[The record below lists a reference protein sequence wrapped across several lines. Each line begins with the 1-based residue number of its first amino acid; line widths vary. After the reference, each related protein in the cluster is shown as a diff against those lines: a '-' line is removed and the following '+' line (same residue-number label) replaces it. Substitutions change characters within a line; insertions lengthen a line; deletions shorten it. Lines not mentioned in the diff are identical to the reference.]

1 MNDKFK
7 KRNWIKNVAIIFLV
21 IMLILTFFSNTI
33 MNYSLP
39 QVATVYVQPGSITAK
54 VRGTGMVEASDPYNV
69 VATEGRK
76 IESVAVSVG
85 QVVQKGDVLF
95 YLEDSESEELKTAQ
109 DTLEDLENAYM
120 LAILTGNISSDVFD
134 RVESG
139 EDTSLSD
146 YQEDVQ
152 DARDKVDSAQ
162 SSVDNHQDK
171 VNDLSNQISVLE
183 VTYVDVSAEQAAL
196 KTAQTNLENAQAE
209 LAYRQDVYESCAS
222 VANGYGISVEEA
234 NDAIADKLSIY
245 NDAKANYDV
254 VNNDP
259 SSTDDAKAAAKDEM
273 DAAYEAYIATTY
285 TKTNLELAMN
295 SLYNAQTNLTTAQG
309 LVKNCQTAVDNAT
322 KALNDKLGTDNRD
335 TTISNLRHQL
345 VEAQNDLA
353 DAQDDLAKA
362 QQGLSDLLSDI
373 QSEINLSSQYEELQ
387 EQRALVEELKAKTTD
402 GTVVAP
408 VSGTVLSLY
417 YSAGDTYYSGDTVAV
432 LQDSA
437 KGFTVTFP
445 VTIEQ
450 SKKISVGDIA
460 EISNAWYYGD
470 IMASVTAIKP
480 DPSNPQQNRL
490 VQCSLTGDV
499 VAGVNMSLSVG
510 GKSANYDLTVPNSA
524 IREDSNGKFILI
536 VESKSI
542 PLGNRYIATRVDVQ
556 VIASDDTQSAI
567 SAALY
572 GYEYVITTASKP
584 VEAGKQVRLTE

>member
-234 NDAIADKLSIY
+234 NDAIADKLAIY

-254 VNNDP
+254 VNNNP
-259 SSTDDAKAAAKDEM
+259 SSTDDAKTAAKDEM
-273 DAAYEAYIATTY
+273 DAAYEAYIAATY
-285 TKTNLELAMN
+285 TKTNLEFAMN
-295 SLYNAQTNLTTAQG
+295 SLYNAQANLTTAQG

-335 TTISNLRHQL
+335 TTISNLRYQL

-536 VESKSI
+536 VESKSS

>member
-152 DARDKVDSAQ
+152 NARDKVDSAQ
-162 SSVDNHQDK
+162 SSVDSHQDK

-234 NDAIADKLSIY
+234 NDAIADKLAIY

-273 DAAYEAYIATTY
+273 DAAYEAYIAATY

-295 SLYNAQTNLTTAQG
+295 SLYNAQANLTTAQG

-536 VESKSI
+536 VESKSS

>member
-120 LAILTGNISSDVFD
+120 LAILTGNISSDVFN

-146 YQEDVQ
+146 YQADVQ
-152 DARDKVDSAQ
+152 NERDKVDSAQ
-162 SSVDNHQDK
+162 SSVDSHQDK

-209 LAYRQDVYESCAS
+209 LAYRQDVYESCAA

-234 NDAIADKLSIY
+234 NDAIADKLAIY

-259 SSTDDAKAAAKDEM
+259 ASTDAAKETAKDEM
-273 DAAYEAYIATTY
+273 DAAYEAYIAATY

-295 SLYNAQTNLTTAQG
+295 SLYNAQANLTTAQG

-353 DAQDDLAKA
+353 DAQDELAKA
-362 QQGLSDLLSDI
+362 QQGLSDLLIDI

-536 VESKSI
+536 VESKSS

>member
-120 LAILTGNISSDVFD
+120 LAILTGNISSDVFN

-146 YQEDVQ
+146 YQADVQ
-152 DARDKVDSAQ
+152 NARDKVDSAQ
-162 SSVDNHQDK
+162 SSVDSHQDK

-209 LAYRQDVYESCAS
+209 LAYRQDVYESCAA

-234 NDAIADKLSIY
+234 NDAIADKLAIY

-259 SSTDDAKAAAKDEM
+259 ASTDAAKETAKDEM
-273 DAAYEAYIATTY
+273 DAAYEAYIAATY

-295 SLYNAQTNLTTAQG
+295 SLYNAQANLTTAQG

-353 DAQDDLAKA
+353 DAQDELAKA

-536 VESKSI
+536 VESKSS

>member
-273 DAAYEAYIATTY
+273 DAAYEAYIAATY

-536 VESKSI
+536 VESKSS

>member
-7 KRNWIKNVAIIFLV
+7 KRNWIKNVAIIFLI

-69 VATEGRK
+69 VASEGRK

-95 YLEDSESEELKTAQ
+95 YLEDSESEELKAAQ
-109 DTLEDLENAYM
+109 DTLDDLENAYM

-146 YQEDVQ
+146 YQADVQ
-152 DARDKVDSAQ
+152 NARDKVDSAQ
-162 SSVDNHQDK
+162 SSVDSHQDK

-209 LAYRQDVYESCAS
+209 LAYRQNVYESCAA

-234 NDAIADKLSIY
+234 NDAIADKLAIY

-259 SSTDDAKAAAKDEM
+259 ASTDAAKETAKDEM
-273 DAAYEAYIATTY
+273 DAAYEAYIAATY

-295 SLYNAQTNLTTAQG
+295 SLYNAQANLTTAQG

-353 DAQDDLAKA
+353 EAQDDLAKA

-536 VESKSI
+536 VESKSS

>member
-95 YLEDSESEELKTAQ
+95 YLEDSESEELKMAQ

-146 YQEDVQ
+146 YQADVQ
-152 DARDKVDSAQ
+152 NARDKVDSAQ
-162 SSVDNHQDK
+162 SSVDSHQDK

-209 LAYRQDVYESCAS
+209 LAYRQDVYESCAA

-234 NDAIADKLSIY
+234 NDAIADKLAIY

-259 SSTDDAKAAAKDEM
+259 ASTDAAKETAKDEM
-273 DAAYEAYIATTY
+273 DAAYEAYIAATY

-295 SLYNAQTNLTTAQG
+295 SLYNAQANLTTAQG

-353 DAQDDLAKA
+353 DAQDELAKA

-536 VESKSI
+536 VESKSS

>member
-120 LAILTGNISSDVFD
+120 LAILTGNISSDVFN

-146 YQEDVQ
+146 YQADVQ
-152 DARDKVDSAQ
+152 NERDKVDSAQ
-162 SSVDNHQDK
+162 SSVDSHQDK

-209 LAYRQDVYESCAS
+209 LAYRQDVYESCAA

-234 NDAIADKLSIY
+234 NDAIADKLAIY

-259 SSTDDAKAAAKDEM
+259 ASTDAAKETAKDEM
-273 DAAYEAYIATTY
+273 DAAYEAYIAATY

-295 SLYNAQTNLTTAQG
+295 SLYNAQANLTTAQG

-353 DAQDDLAKA
+353 DAQDELAKA

-536 VESKSI
+536 VESKSS

>member
-7 KRNWIKNVAIIFLV
+7 KRNWIKNVAIIFLI

-69 VATEGRK
+69 VASEGRK

-95 YLEDSESEELKTAQ
+95 YLEDSESEELKAAQ
-109 DTLEDLENAYM
+109 DTLDDLENAYM

-146 YQEDVQ
+146 YQADVQ
-152 DARDKVDSAQ
+152 NARDKVDSAQ
-162 SSVDNHQDK
+162 SSVDSHQDK

-209 LAYRQDVYESCAS
+209 LAYRQNVYESCAA

-234 NDAIADKLSIY
+234 NDAIADKLAIY

-259 SSTDDAKAAAKDEM
+259 ASTDAAKETAKDEM
-273 DAAYEAYIATTY
+273 DAAYEAYIAATY

-295 SLYNAQTNLTTAQG
+295 SLYNAQANLTTAQG

-335 TTISNLRHQL
+335 TAISNLRHQL

-353 DAQDDLAKA
+353 EAQDDLAKA

-536 VESKSI
+536 VESKSS

>member
-1 MNDKFK
+1 M
-7 KRNWIKNVAIIFLV
+7 
-21 IMLILTFFSNTI
+21 
-33 MNYSLP
+33 
-39 QVATVYVQPGSITAK
+39 
-54 VRGTGMVEASDPYNV
+54 
-69 VATEGRK
+69 
-76 IESVAVSVG
+76 
-85 QVVQKGDVLF
+85 
-95 YLEDSESEELKTAQ
+95 
-109 DTLEDLENAYM
+109 
-120 LAILTGNISSDVFD
+120 
-134 RVESG
+134 
-139 EDTSLSD
+139 
-146 YQEDVQ
+146 
-152 DARDKVDSAQ
+152 
-162 SSVDNHQDK
+162 
-171 VNDLSNQISVLE
+171 
-183 VTYVDVSAEQAAL
+183 
-196 KTAQTNLENAQAE
+196 
-209 LAYRQDVYESCAS
+209 
-222 VANGYGISVEEA
+222 
-234 NDAIADKLSIY
+234 
-245 NDAKANYDV
+245 
-254 VNNDP
+254 
-259 SSTDDAKAAAKDEM
+259 
-273 DAAYEAYIATTY
+273 
-285 TKTNLELAMN
+285 
-295 SLYNAQTNLTTAQG
+295 
-309 LVKNCQTAVDNAT
+309 DNAT

-335 TTISNLRHQL
+335 TTISNLRYQL

-536 VESKSI
+536 VESKSS

>member
-7 KRNWIKNVAIIFLV
+7 KRNWIKNVAIIFLI

-69 VATEGRK
+69 VASEGRK

-95 YLEDSESEELKTAQ
+95 YLEDSESEELKAAQ
-109 DTLEDLENAYM
+109 DTLDDLENAYM

-146 YQEDVQ
+146 YQADVQ
-152 DARDKVDSAQ
+152 NARDKVDSAQ
-162 SSVDNHQDK
+162 SSVDSHQDK

-209 LAYRQDVYESCAS
+209 LAYRQDVYESCAA

-234 NDAIADKLSIY
+234 NDAIADKLAIY

-259 SSTDDAKAAAKDEM
+259 ASTDAAKETAKDEM
-273 DAAYEAYIATTY
+273 DAAYEAYIAATY

-295 SLYNAQTNLTTAQG
+295 SLYNAQANLTTAQG

-335 TTISNLRHQL
+335 TAISNLRHQL

-353 DAQDDLAKA
+353 EAQDDLAKA

-536 VESKSI
+536 VESKSS

>member
-1 MNDKFK
+1 MNEKFK
-7 KRNWIKNVAIIFLV
+7 KRDWIKNVAIIFLV

-69 VATEGRK
+69 VAKEGRK
-76 IESVAVSVG
+76 IESVAVYTG
-85 QVVQKGDVLF
+85 QVVNKGDVLF
-95 YLEDSESEELKTAQ
+95 YLEDSDSEELKIAQ
-109 DTLEDLENAYM
+109 TTLEQLENDYM
-120 LAILTGNISSDVFD
+120 LAVLTGNISNRVQE

-139 EDTSLSD
+139 EEVSLSD
-146 YQEDVQ
+146 YEKEVESARSAVASAQEN
-152 DARDKVDSAQ
+152 VDSC
-162 SSVDNHQDK
+162 QDK
-171 VNDLSNQISVLE
+171 VNDISNQISVLE

-196 KTAQTNLENAQAE
+196 KTAQTNLENARAE
-209 LAYRQDVYESCAS
+209 LEYRQSVYDSCAS

-234 NDAIADKLSIY
+234 NDAIAEKLSLY
-245 NDAKANYDV
+245 NTANTYYETV
-254 VNNDP
+254 SSDP
-259 SSTDDAKAAAKDEM
+259 SSTPEEIAAAESDKN
-273 DAAYEAYIATTY
+273 AAYEAYMAATY

-295 SLYNAQTNLTTAQG
+295 SLYNAQANLTTAQG
-309 LVKNCQTAVDNAT
+309 LVKNSQTALDNAT
-322 KALNDKLGTDNRD
+322 KALDDKLATDNRD
-335 TTISNLRHQL
+335 TSISNLRHQL
-345 VEAQNDLA
+345 AQAQTNLSDAQDKLEKENLDLA
-353 DAQDDLAKA
+353 DLLA
-362 QQGLSDLLSDI
+362 DI
-373 QSEINLSSQYEELQ
+373 QSEVTLSSQYKALED
-387 EQRALVEELKAKTTD
+387 QRALVDELKANTTE

-408 VSGTVLSLY
+408 VNGTVLSLS
-417 YSAGDTYYSGDTVAV
+417 YSAGDTYNGGDTLAV

-437 KGFTVTFP
+437 KGFTISFP
-445 VTIEQ
+445 VTVEQ
-450 SKKISVGDIA
+450 AKKISVGDIA
-460 EISNAWYYGD
+460 EISNAWYYGE

-510 GKSANYDLTVPNSA
+510 SKSANYDLTVPNSA

-536 VESKSI
+536 VESKSS

-584 VEAGKQVRLTE
+584 VEAGKQVRLAE

>member
-7 KRNWIKNVAIIFLV
+7 KRNWIKNVAIIFLI

-69 VATEGRK
+69 VASEGRK

-95 YLEDSESEELKTAQ
+95 YLEDSESEELKAAQ
-109 DTLEDLENAYM
+109 DTLDDLENAYM

-146 YQEDVQ
+146 YQADVQ
-152 DARDKVDSAQ
+152 NARDKVDSAQ
-162 SSVDNHQDK
+162 SSVDSHQDK

-209 LAYRQDVYESCAS
+209 LSYRQDVYESCAS

-234 NDAIADKLSIY
+234 NDAIADKLAIY

-259 SSTDDAKAAAKDEM
+259 ASTDAAKETAKDEM
-273 DAAYEAYIATTY
+273 DAAYEAYIAATY

-295 SLYNAQTNLTTAQG
+295 SLYNAQANLTTAQG

-353 DAQDDLAKA
+353 EAQDDLAKA

-536 VESKSI
+536 VESKSS